1 MGLELCGC
9 EDAHFFFTANAP
21 RQRLG
26 YMVVIDIGFLGI
38 IEVPIGTQE
47 PIVPIK
53 NKEYLELWEYYHIL
67 IGT

>member
-38 IEVPIGTQE
+38 IRRF
-47 PIVPIK
+47 
-53 NKEYLELWEYYHIL
+53 L
-67 IGT
+67 